1 MILIYIFYFLTTVH
15 ANISIRTSN
24 DNKWNISMGYASYGH
39 IPYGH
44 IIEGK
49 ISYNKNN
56 FLSCENLNDNV
67 SENGILIADFGECSF
82 SYKSLMAQLNK

>member
-49 ISYNKNN
+49 ISYNKK
-56 FLSCENLNDNV
+56 L
-67 SENGILIADFGECSF
+67 
-82 SYKSLMAQLNK
+82 